1 MGSRQAPP
9 AARMTRIAVV
19 GCGGSGKT
27 LLANRL
33 GALLGLPVVHLD
45 GAYYDV
51 DWRPKPPDEF
61 AALQDE
67 LTAQPRWIMD
77 GNYASSLHIR
87 LARADTVVFLDLP
100 AHACLRGIVSRRLR
114 YRGGQH
120 ADGVYDRITWS
131 FVRYI
136 WGYRRAMRPRV
147 MRLIA
152 DHGSQARLVR
162 LTSRRQVRRF
172 LDRADPA

>member
-1 MGSRQAPP
+1 MGSWQAPP
-9 AARMTRIAVV
+9 TARMTRIAVI

-33 GALLGLPVVHLD
+33 GVLLDLPVVHLD
-45 GAYYDV
+45 GAYYDT
-51 DWRPKPPDEF
+51 DWRPKPREGF

-67 LTAQPRWIMD
+67 LAAQPRWIMD
-77 GNYASSLHIR
+77 GNYSSSLHIR

-100 AHACLRGIVSRRLR
+100 AYACLRGILSRRLR
-114 YRGGQH
+114 YHGGQH

-136 WGYRRAMRPRV
+136 CGYRRTMRPRV

-152 DHGSQARLVR
+152 DHGSHARLVH
-162 LTSRRQVRRF
+162 LTSRCQVRRF
-172 LDRADPA
+172 LDQADQA